1 MRKMRMRKLGVILLV
16 MAMGVNLLACGGKAQ
31 DNAVAVETGKEAEGE
46 DMASADN
53 SKEVPFWILSRRRM
67 TIFRMV

>member
-31 DNAVAVETGKEAEGE
+31 DNAVAVETGKKAEGE
-46 DMASADN
+46 IWLLRITA
-53 SKEVPFWILSRRRM
+53 KKYRL
-67 TIFRMV
+67 